1 MLRTKDASFALQAV
15 SMEKN
20 MYMVQGSSVLGY
32 QGWKVPQAL
41 THPQVSH
48 LQVKKFRTQREEV
61 APEPFIK

>member
-32 QGWKVPQAL
+32 QGWKVP
-41 THPQVSH
+41 
-48 LQVKKFRTQREEV
+48 
-61 APEPFIK
+61 